1 MRGHLEQRGK
11 NVWRAKV
18 FLGRDD
24 GTGRKRYLTR
34 AVHGTKREAEDVLTQ
49 LLGEVARGA
58 SVGAATGA
66 VAEPWARW
74 IDINEDRLSP
84 TTRRGYRQLMDRLI
98 LPASASG
105 RSATCAPPRLT
116 PSTPGCCALAAK
128 LGAQ

>member
-49 LLGEVARGA
+49 LLGESRGA
-58 SVGAATGA
+58 SVGAATG
-66 VAEPWARW
+66 RC
-74 IDINEDRLSP
+74 
-84 TTRRGYRQLMDRLI
+84 RRALGPMDRYQRRPPVSDDPAR
-98 LPASASG
+98 LPPAHGPSD
-105 RSATCAPPRLT
+105 PPRFGERKVRNLR
-116 PSTPGCCALAAK
+116 PAEIDAFYARLCALAAK